1 MPPCTVQSRAAIH
14 RFLRLGSEKFPGP
27 EGCGSPAQTGARS
40 VKYLRLFLAIYGAGI
55 AGTFAW
61 RFFRLSGTTTC
72 ASSTESCQIVIG
84 RTGQLAL
91 VWPAYWSGR
100 ISGNGAMTPLVSVE
114 AVAVAALVFFGAPM
128 LALAYTRTARAGPEP
143 LRGEPKRRTNEPSR
157 RDQSQPSNWARGA
170 RSF

>member
-1 MPPCTVQSRAAIH
+1 
-14 RFLRLGSEKFPGP
+14 
-27 EGCGSPAQTGARS
+27 

-61 RFFRLSGTTTC
+61 LFFALSGTSTC
-72 ASSTESCQIVIG
+72 ASGAESCQIVIG

-114 AVAVAALVFFGAPM
+114 AVAVEAAAVAALVFFGALL

-143 LRGEPKRRTNEPSR
+143 VRGEPKRRANEPNR
-157 RDQSQPSNWARGA
+157 RDQSRP
-170 RSF
+170 

>member
-1 MPPCTVQSRAAIH
+1 
-14 RFLRLGSEKFPGP
+14 
-27 EGCGSPAQTGARS
+27 

-61 RFFRLSGTTTC
+61 LFFALSGTSTC
-72 ASSTESCQIVIG
+72 ASGAESCQIVIG

-114 AVAVAALVFFGAPM
+114 AAAVAALVFFGALL
-128 LALAYTRTARAGPEP
+128 LALAHTRTARAGPEP
-143 LRGEPKRRTNEPSR
+143 LRGEPKRRATGPNR
-157 RDQSQPSNWARGA
+157 HDQSNPSN
-170 RSF
+170 

>member
-14 RFLRLGSEKFPGP
+14 RFLRLGSENFPGP

-55 AGTFAW
+55 AGTFVW
-61 RFFRLSGTTTC
+61 RFFTLSGTTTC

-100 ISGNGAMTPLVSVE
+100 ISGNGAMPPLMSVEAVAVEAVAVE
-114 AVAVAALVFFGAPM
+114 AVAVAALVFFLCCWP
-128 LALAYTRTARAGPEP
+128 
-143 LRGEPKRRTNEPSR
+143 
-157 RDQSQPSNWARGA
+157 
-170 RSF
+170 